1 MLEAGST
8 KHKVGLGTCIYLP
21 LEKFMFQSDAAPM
34 NSENGLPPEVQKFLD
49 THLRTDAQ
57 RRLFLEE
64 YSRLTNERE
73 RQAFLARYLD
83 DVPDET
89 GPEAARRKMEETI
102 AKREQNRRN

>member
-1 MLEAGST
+1 ML
-8 KHKVGLGTCIYLP
+8 
-21 LEKFMFQSDAAPM
+21 APM
-34 NSENGLPPEVQKFLD
+34 NNENGLPPEVQKFLD

-64 YSRLTNERE
+64 YSRLANERE

-89 GPEAARRKMEETI
+89 GLEAARQQMEDAI
-102 AKREQNRRN
+102 AKREQSKQN

>member
-1 MLEAGST
+1 MLA
-8 KHKVGLGTCIYLP
+8 
-21 LEKFMFQSDAAPM
+21 MM
-34 NSENGLPPEVQKFLD
+34 NNENGLPPEVQKFLD
-49 THLRTDAQ
+49 TYMRTAAQ

-64 YSRLTNERE
+64 YSRLANECE

-89 GPEAARRKMEETI
+89 GLETARRQMEESI

>member
-1 MLEAGST
+1 
-8 KHKVGLGTCIYLP
+8 
-21 LEKFMFQSDAAPM
+21 M
-34 NSENGLPPEVQKFLD
+34 NNENGLPPEVQKFLD

-64 YSRLTNERE
+64 YSRLANECE

-89 GPEAARRKMEETI
+89 GLEAARQHMADAI
-102 AKREQNRRN
+102 ARREQNRRN